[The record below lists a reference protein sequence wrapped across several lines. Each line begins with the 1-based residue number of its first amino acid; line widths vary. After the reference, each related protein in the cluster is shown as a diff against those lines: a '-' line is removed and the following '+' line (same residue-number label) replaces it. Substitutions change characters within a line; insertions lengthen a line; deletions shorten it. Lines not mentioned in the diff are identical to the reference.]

1 MMCLRYPTE
10 MLKRGVGRIIAPNAG
25 ALRSGDIDLLLLKHL
40 TADWLCTWLRTY
52 SSAPILQNTLLVFG
66 FFCAAEHLFEFK
78 N

>member
-1 MMCLRYPTE
+1 VGKKINTIVMQLMDDCLPITT
-10 MLKRGVGRIIAPNAG
+10 NAG

-52 SSAPILQNTLLVFG
+52 SSAPILQNTLLVFV